1 MQKTN
6 FSRIVLQ
13 LNNIFF
19 GFLSDTWRIKS
30 IGLISVLTGY
40 FLFANFLTKFISEG
54 KNELIMVPIIIVFI
68 EIIVRI
74 KPAASSKFFYLW
86 TVVDKLRI
94 GAIYAVILEA
104 FKLGSQTTLLLL
116 QLDKQILELSQLK
129 LIYLKI

>member
-6 FSRIVLQ
+6 FSRITYQ
-13 LNNIFF
+13 LNNLFF
-19 GFLSDTWRIKS
+19 GFLSGTWRTKS

-68 EIIVRI
+68 EIIIRI
-74 KPAASSKFFYLW
+74 KPSSNSRFFDLW
-86 TVVDKLRI
+86 SVVDKLRI

-104 FKLGSQTTLLLL
+104 FKLGS
-116 QLDKQILELSQLK
+116 
-129 LIYLKI
+129 

>member
-6 FSRIVLQ
+6 FSRITLQ
-13 LNNIFF
+13 LNNLLF
-19 GFLSDTWRIKS
+19 GFLSDTWRTKS

-68 EIIVRI
+68 EIIIRV
-74 KPAASSKFFYLW
+74 KPSSSSKLYYIW

-94 GAIYAVILEA
+94 GATYGIILEA
-104 FKLGSQTTLLLL
+104 FKLGS
-116 QLDKQILELSQLK
+116 
-129 LIYLKI
+129 